1 MADTI
6 QIKAGNKGNMPVLA
20 DREIAY
26 VRDEKALYIGTP
38 QGNVKLCNADLE
50 DTVNKKLTA
59 NKVAAQAE
67 LAAAADLPTVIS
79 GINNLIAAMKS
90 SGVMNT

>member
-6 QIKAGNKGNMPVLA
+6 KIRAGKKGERENMPALA

-26 VRDEKALYIGTP
+26 ERDEKALYIGTP
-38 QGNVKLCNADLE
+38 QGNVKLCDADLE
-50 DTVNKKLTA
+50 ARKLTA
-59 NKVAAQAE
+59 QKVAAQPE
-67 LAAAADLPTVIS
+67 LAAAADLPAVIS
-79 GINNLIAAMKS
+79 SINNLIAAMKS

>member
-6 QIKAGNKGNMPVLA
+6 KIRAGKKGDRANMPALA

-26 VRDEKALYIGTP
+26 EQDEKALYIGTK
-38 QGNVKLCNADLE
+38 QGNEKLCDAGLE
-50 DTVNKKLTA
+50 TRKLTA
-59 NKVAAQAE
+59 HKVASQPE
-67 LAAAADLPTVIS
+67 LAADADLPAVIS
-79 GINNLIAAMKS
+79 SINSLIAAMKS